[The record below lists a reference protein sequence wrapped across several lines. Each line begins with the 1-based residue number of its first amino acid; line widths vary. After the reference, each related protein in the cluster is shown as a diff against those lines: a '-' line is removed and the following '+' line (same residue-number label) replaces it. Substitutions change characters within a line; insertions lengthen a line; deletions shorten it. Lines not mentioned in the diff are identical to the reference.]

1 MLNCNIEK
9 RRILAEIDKI
19 DGTRIKTK
27 DMVSKRKKFEIELQ
41 NQ

>member
-1 MLNCNIEK
+1 MLNCNTEK

-19 DGTRIKTK
+19 DGTRVKTK
-27 DMVSKRKKFEIELQ
+27 DMVSKRRKLEIELQ